1 MVDTKKKYGKTEDE
15 IMSLVDPAV
24 SRSTSWCD
32 TQLSSERTRL
42 QRYYDGQLPKRH
54 HEGSSSYVS
63 SDVQDGVD
71 SMHAQLLEV
80 FGGSHD
86 IVRFKPLNLNDV
98 DAARL
103 ETSYIAY
110 LIMEENHGFDRFSD
124 VIMDGLKGRNGVIQ
138 YYWENCVERDEHTFE
153 GMSLDDVQALA
164 AQEDVEIDAQLD
176 SSDQVN
182 DYLSNAQGP
191 TYSGTWT
198 RIIDKSGLRVENVPP
213 EEYFSDGTKKRRQDG
228 VRGRK
233 TLKTRSELVKD
244 GYPKDKVEKIGTS
257 NELDFDQER
266 QERDKGTSDGMQR
279 DAAQPELEHVMLYET
294 FIQLALKGD
303 GTSAL
308 YRIVHAGGQLFE
320 MDEVECDNFLDFVPL
335 RRPHSQFGN
344 NFAKRIVPTQNART
358 VLTRAI
364 LDHTVTTTNPRWTVL
379 NNSLTNPK
387 ELLDNRLRGIVNV
400 KNRDAIGVLPYPT
413 MNQFAMPVLEMLKSN
428 KEETTGLSS
437 LSQGL
442 NKDAISSQNSQG
454 MVNDLVNLS
463 QVRQKI
469 IARNFAMFVFDLF
482 LACRKLVIENQTRKK
497 VWEFD
502 NNFVNIDPKLWT
514 PTRMV
519 QVSLNVGY
527 GEQEKEAAKYAQL
540 WGMLSTDPKASLFC
554 PPDKQYKL
562 LTDGMKKN
570 GFTNFN
576 DYIITPD
583 QVKPPGP
590 DPMEMQKLQIEDKK
604 AQAMLLTA
612 QAAADK
618 AQGHHEIEMMK
629 VQISQLLAHVK
640 EMTAQRDADRKD
652 MDIANKVNV
661 SQRETHLLE
670 VAPPAAEKAIVSP

>member
-1 MVDTKKKYGKTEDE
+1 MLDTKKKYGKTEEE
-15 IMSLVDPAV
+15 IMALVDPAV
-24 SRSTSWCD
+24 GRSTSWVD
-32 TQLSSERTRL
+32 TTLSSERTRM
-42 QRYYDGQLPKRH
+42 QRYYDGQLPKRQ

-71 SMHAQLLEV
+71 SMKSQLLEV
-80 FGGSHD
+80 FGGAHD
-86 IVRFKPLNLNDV
+86 IIRFKPLNATDV
-98 DAARL
+98 DVTRL

-110 LIMEENHGFDRFSD
+110 LIMEENKGFEIFEDIID
-124 VIMDGLKGRNGVIQ
+124 DALKNRNGVIQ
-138 YYWENCVERDEHTFE
+138 YYWEDCIERDEHTVT
-153 GMSLDDVQALA
+153 GMDFDDAQALA
-164 AQEDVEIDAQLD
+164 SQEDVELD
-176 SSDQVN
+176 LELNEETGLYDGS
-182 DYLSNAQGP
+182 
-191 TYSGTWT
+191 WT
-198 RIIDKSGLRVENVPP
+198 RIVDKSGLRIENVPP
-213 EEYFSDGTKKRRQDG
+213 EEYFSDGTKKKRQDG

-233 TLKTRSELVKD
+233 TLKTRADLRKE
-244 GYPKDKVEKIGTS
+244 GYPADKVEKIGTS
-257 NELDFDQER
+257 NELDFDSER
-266 QERDKGTSDGMQR
+266 QTRDQDTSDNMPR
-279 DAAQPELEHVMLYET
+279 DAAQPELESVMVYET
-294 FIQLALKGD
+294 FIPLALKGD

-308 YRIVHAGGQLFE
+308 YRVVHAGGQLFE
-320 MDEVECDNFLDFVPL
+320 LDEVAYDNFLDFKPL

-387 ELLDNRLRGIVNV
+387 ELLENRLRGIVNV
-400 KNRDAIGVLPYPT
+400 KNRDAIGVLPYPQ

-469 IARNFAMFVFDLF
+469 IARNFAMFVHDLF
-482 LACRKLVIENQTRKK
+482 LACRRLVIENQTRKK

-502 NNFVNIDPKLWT
+502 NEFVNIDPKLWT
-514 PTRMV
+514 PTRKV

-540 WGMLSTDPKASLFC
+540 WGMLSNDPKASMFC

-562 LTDGMKKN
+562 LTDGLKKN
-570 GFTNFN
+570 GFINVN
-576 DYIITPD
+576 DYLITPD
-583 QVKPPGP
+583 KVQPPGP
-590 DPMEMQKLQIEDKK
+590 DPIEMKKLEVEDKK
-604 AQAMLLTA
+604 AQAALLTA
-612 QAAADK
+612 QAAMAK

-629 VQISQLLAHVK
+629 VQIAELLAQVK
-640 EMTAQRDADRKD
+640 EFTAHRDADRKD

-661 SQRETHLLE
+661 SQRETEMLE
-670 VAPPAAEKAIVSP
+670 NAPPAAEKAIISPA